1 MFNFLKK
8 QFIDVID
15 WTESENGLLVYKY
28 PMQDREI
35 QNGARL
41 TVTESQS
48 ALFINEGKIA
58 DLFPAGNFTLTT
70 QTLPVL
76 TNLKNWDKLFAS
88 PFKSDVFYFS
98 MREQT
103 QQKWGTQSAITVSDP
118 QLGALRIKAFGQYNF
133 KVVDPKAVFKKL
145 SGTMEMYRVEDID
158 SFLRAGIM
166 TQFATLLAQSEVPFL
181 KMAAN
186 QTSFSEHIRNGLQ
199 PLFSDY
205 GLQLTQFLIESI
217 SLPEEVQAYI
227 DKSTSMNAL
236 GDLKK
241 YTQFQAAEAIKDAAQ
256 NPSGMAGLGAQISA
270 GVVLGQ
276 TMSQALGGGNSNQTS
291 SSEDVFQ
298 KIEKLHALFQKGVL
312 SQTEFEAKKA
322 DLLSKI

>member
-1 MFNFLKK
+1 M
-8 QFIDVID
+8 
-15 WTESENGLLVYKY
+15 
-28 PMQDREI
+28 
-35 QNGARL
+35 
-41 TVTESQS
+41 
-48 ALFINEGKIA
+48 
-58 DLFPAGNFTLTT
+58 
-70 QTLPVL
+70 
-76 TNLKNWDKLFAS
+76 
-88 PFKSDVFYFS
+88 
-98 MREQT
+98 
-103 QQKWGTQSAITVSDP
+103 
-118 QLGALRIKAFGQYNF
+118 
-133 KVVDPKAVFKKL
+133 DPKAVFKKL
-145 SGTMEMYRVEDID
+145 SGTIETYRVEDID

-166 TQFATLLAQSEVPFL
+166 NQFATLLAQSEVPFL

-186 QTSFSEHIRNGLQ
+186 QASFSEHIRNGLQ

-205 GLQLTQFLIESI
+205 GLQLTQFLIENI

-276 TMSQALGGGNSNQTS
+276 TMSQALGGGNPNQTS
-291 SSEDVFQ
+291 TSEDAFQ

-312 SQTEFEAKKA
+312 SQSEFEAKKA